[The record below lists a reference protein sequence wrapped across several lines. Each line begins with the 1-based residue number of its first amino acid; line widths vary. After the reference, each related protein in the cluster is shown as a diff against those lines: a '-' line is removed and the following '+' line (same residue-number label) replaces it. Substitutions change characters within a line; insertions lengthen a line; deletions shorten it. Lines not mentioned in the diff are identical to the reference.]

1 MHVDIPLYLLLP
13 LPVQYFMMN
22 TVRYEYCQV
31 PAAKQ
36 SFYLFLE
43 LRLYT
48 PFSNSE
54 LVGMIQNIDDNANKF
69 HAKGIKQP
77 PGQGFQLSPRIQAAL
92 RTQIPLPARPSRLNK
107 RS

>member
-69 HAKGIKQP
+69 HAKGIKLLVKDFNLTP
-77 PGQGFQLSPRIQAAL
+77 HSSG
-92 RTQIPLPARPSRLNK
+92 TQIPLPAHALHA
-107 RS
+107 